1 MGKIGSFGRPH
12 LLSGAAIAAGLML
25 AAPAAA
31 TSLAFTDFS
40 GGTASLALNGD
51 AAIATDALGR
61 DVLRL
66 TPAAEGQ
73 AGSSFSLSPV
83 LLTGTYAFST
93 RFTFNINSTGGIAP
107 ADGFVFVIQP
117 NSSSVGT
124 GGSGLGIA
132 GISNSFGV
140 EFDTFPAFGND
151 PNQQHVAIDFGDV
164 VDSGGDIASVA
175 TAIVPGDILSSGTD
189 LSAWIDYD
197 GTNVE
202 VRLGSAF
209 APRPLAALLS
219 YQVDLASVIGGGSAY
234 VGFTASTGSGFEN
247 HDIVSWQF
255 NDSFA
260 PIAGTVPE
268 PATWAMTIIG
278 FGMIGAVGRRHR
290 GSVAAIAS

>member
-1 MGKIGSFGRPH
+1 MAKIGFVKLTRLLPGAAMAAGLLFTAPAVAANLSFSDF
-12 LLSGAAIAAGLML
+12 SGAASAL
-25 AAPAAA
+25 
-31 TSLAFTDFS
+31 SL
-40 GGTASLALNGD
+40 NRN
-51 AAIATDALGR
+51 AAITTDMLGR

-73 AGSSFSLSPV
+73 AGSSFSLTPV

-93 RFTFNINSTGGIAP
+93 RFTFNINTTGGIAP

-132 GISNSFGV
+132 GIANSFGV

-151 PNQQHVAIDFGDV
+151 PAQQHIAIDFGEV
-164 VDSGGDIASVA
+164 VNSDGDILSAA
-175 TAIVPGDILSSGTD
+175 TAELPGDILSSGTD

-202 VRLGSAF
+202 VRLASAL
-209 APRPLAALLS
+209 APRPLAALLT
-219 YQVDLASVIGGGSAY
+219 YQVDLAAVIGGGSAY
-234 VGFTASTGSGFEN
+234 VGFTAGTGSGYEN

-260 PIAGTVPE
+260 PIAGAVPE
-268 PATWAMTIIG
+268 PATWAMSIVG
-278 FGMIGAVGRRHR
+278 FGLIGAMGRRR
-290 GSVAAIAS
+290 RNVATA